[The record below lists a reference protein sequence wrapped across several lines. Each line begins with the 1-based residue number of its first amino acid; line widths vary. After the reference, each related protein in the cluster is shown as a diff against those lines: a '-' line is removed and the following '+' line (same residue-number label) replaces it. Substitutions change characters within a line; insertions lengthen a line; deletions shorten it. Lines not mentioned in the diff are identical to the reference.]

1 MAYSATRTDD
11 AMAHAPTR
19 SEVQT
24 LTVTGTPTGG
34 NFNISYDGQTT
45 GAIAYNAS
53 AANVD
58 TALEALSNIGAGDV
72 TCAGGPLPGT
82 AVTVTFATALASTNV
97 ALMTADSTNLT
108 GGTTP
113 TASIATTTT
122 GYGSQKVT
130 INAAIDTFGAAVDT
144 LVTDTSMSA
153 AEAEEIYDLIYKI
166 ADKIGSA
173 LRDQLT

>member
-1 MAYSATRTDD
+1 MAYSATRLDSAL
-11 AMAHAPTR
+11 AMVPVR

-24 LTVTGTPTGG
+24 VTITGTPTGG
-34 NFNISYDGQTT
+34 NFNISYAGQTT

-58 TALEALSNIGAGDV
+58 TALEALSNIAAGEV
-72 TCAGGPLPGT
+72 VCAGGPLPGT
-82 AVTVTFATALASTNV
+82 AVTVTFANGLGSTNI

-122 GYGSQKVT
+122 GYGAESVT
-130 INAAIDTFGAAVDT
+130 INAAIDTLGTAVDT
-144 LVTDTSMSA
+144 MVTDAAISA
-153 AEAEEIYDLIYKI
+153 AEAEELYEMLYAFGEKI
-166 ADKIGSA
+166 ALA
-173 LRDQLT
+173 LRDELT